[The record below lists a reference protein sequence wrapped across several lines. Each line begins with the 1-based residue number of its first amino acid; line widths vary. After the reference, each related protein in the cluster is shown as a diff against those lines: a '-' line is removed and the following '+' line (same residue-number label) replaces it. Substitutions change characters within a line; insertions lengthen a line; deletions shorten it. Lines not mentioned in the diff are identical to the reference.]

1 MQVGEET
8 LRKSIAAATDAR
20 ARARLRVELASIVRA
35 RDPAAARDELTNA
48 AREAGP
54 TPALTLAAIAMARTL
69 PPPERVAWLGGLAR
83 TGEGAVVPGIV
94 VALAGAQLEADQ
106 PRDAART
113 LLALARDEHL
123 PLHHRRAAA
132 NKLARICDRI
142 DPILGRVAL
151 YTAAMLATG
160 KGRRTLLRRALALP
174 ATIERDPA
182 RLAADDEVLARIL
195 LEWTKCD
202 GEIQLAAE
210 PLARLRAHKHASPAM
225 SEVVAALAP
234 RPARPPQPPRASPP
248 PAPPLRSHLPPKAAF
263 ESRSNRWA
271 WATRTGPGASRRRRS
286 GCRGPVATS
295 RRASRRWTR
304 RCARA
309 DSSRRRCGCGE
320 RISSRW
326 ATRPSASR
334 RCGCSPM
341 RRPTRAWRSWRRA
354 GVSTPG
360 TCRYRRS
367 RASPNPSRRPITI
380 WPRSGCWRAATM
392 IRRACSRCSRR
403 RSRAIRAPTRRSRSP
418 RS

>member
-54 TPALTLAAIAMARTL
+54 TQALTLAAIAMARTL

-113 LLALARDEHL
+113 LLVLARDEHL

-132 NKLARICDRI
+132 NKLARLCDRV

-174 ATIERDPA
+174 GTIERDPA

-202 GEIQLAAE
+202 GETQLAAE

-225 SEVVAALAP
+225 TEVVAALAP
-234 RPARPPQPPRASPP
+234 RPARPPTPPRASPA
-248 PAPPLRSHLPPKAAF
+248 PAGARPVTSVSSPARGSPT
-263 ESRSNRWA
+263 
-271 WATRTGPGASRRRRS
+271 WATTS
-286 GCRGPVATS
+286 PVATS
-295 RRASRRWTR
+295 
-304 RCARA
+304 
-309 DSSRRRCGCGE
+309 
-320 RISSRW
+320 
-326 ATRPSASR
+326 
-334 RCGCSPM
+334 
-341 RRPTRAWRSWRRA
+341 
-354 GVSTPG
+354 TP
-360 TCRYRRS
+360 RRS
-367 RASPNPSRRPITI
+367 RVSS
-380 WPRSGCWRAATM
+380 AA
-392 IRRACSRCSRR
+392 
-403 RSRAIRAPTRRSRSP
+403 
-418 RS
+418 